1 MATKTTDI
9 SITDTAVHLRN
20 AVVRTSRR
28 LRQEAAAETGGLTPT
43 STATLSSIDRHGPLT
58 PSELAEIERVKRPT
72 MTRTLA
78 CLEREGLIERTPDPA
93 DGRSFLVAVNAAGH
107 ERMVRLRRRKSAY
120 LARRLRELDPE
131 EVEILARAADLLDR
145 MREDERG

>member
-1 MATKTTDI
+1 MATKTKDT

-43 STATLSSIDRHGPLT
+43 STATLASIDRHGPLT
-58 PSELAEIERVKRPT
+58 PSELAQIERVKRPT

-78 CLEREGLIERTPDPA
+78 HLDREGLIERPPDPA
-93 DGRSFLVAVNAAGH
+93 AGRSFLVAVNAAGH

-120 LARRLRELDPE
+120 LARRLRELEPE
-131 EVEILARAADLLDR
+131 
-145 MREDERG
+145 